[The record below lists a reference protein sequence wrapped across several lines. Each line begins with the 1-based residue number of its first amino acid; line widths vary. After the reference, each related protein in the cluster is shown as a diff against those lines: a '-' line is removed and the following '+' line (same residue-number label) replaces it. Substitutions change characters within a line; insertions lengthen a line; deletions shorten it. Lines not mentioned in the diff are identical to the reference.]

1 MHFTDS
7 KTNLMK
13 DELKFLKW
21 TFRDQQRWHY
31 FTELSASK
39 RLWLDESSVG
49 NKKLAMI
56 MKVCT
61 IFNANNSRVWECIIS
76 VASANGMSPAR
87 DSSRRGIGW
96 AGNFG
101 ENSSCVKDHDELMVN
116 HF

>member
-1 MHFTDS
+1 M
-7 KTNLMK
+7 
-13 DELKFLKW
+13 
-21 TFRDQQRWHY
+21 
-31 FTELSASK
+31 
-39 RLWLDESSVG
+39 DESSAG

-61 IFNANNSRVWECIIS
+61 IFNTNNSRVWERIIS

-87 DSSRRGIGW
+87 TLVGGGIGW

-101 ENSSCVKDHDELMVN
+101 ENLSCVKDHDELMVN

>member
-1 MHFTDS
+1 MHFTPDS

-13 DELKFLKW
+13 DEITGHFETNKG
-21 TFRDQQRWHY
+21 DID

-39 RLWLDESSVG
+39 RLWLDESSAG
-49 NKKLAMI
+49 NNKLAMI

-87 DSSRRGIGW
+87 DSSRRGNRLGMKFW
-96 AGNFG
+96 GKFKLCKG
-101 ENSSCVKDHDELMVN
+101 PR
-116 HF
+116 

>member
-1 MHFTDS
+1 M
-7 KTNLMK
+7 
-13 DELKFLKW
+13 
-21 TFRDQQRWHY
+21 
-31 FTELSASK
+31 
-39 RLWLDESSVG
+39 DESSAG

-87 DSSRRGIGW
+87 DSSRRGNRLGE
-96 AGNFG
+96 NFG
-101 ENSSCVKDHDELMVN
+101 ENLSCVKDHDELMVN

>member
-1 MHFTDS
+1 MHFTPDS

-21 TFRDQQRWHY
+21 TFRDQQRRHY

-39 RLWLDESSVG
+39 RLWLDESSAG

-87 DSSRRGIGW
+87 DSSRRGNRLGW
-96 AGNFG
+96 KFWGKLKLCKG
-101 ENSSCVKDHDELMVN
+101 P
-116 HF
+116 